1 MRTSPL
7 LHLVAPTAIL
17 GSDTAGQGGGRQTRA
32 VKHTGGQG
40 QSLVPNQRLGNS
52 SKLSVCGK
60 EP

>member
-1 MRTSPL
+1 M
-7 LHLVAPTAIL
+7 APTAIL
-17 GSDTAGQGGGRQTRA
+17 GSDTEGQGGGRQTRA

-52 SKLSVCGK
+52 SKLSVCEK